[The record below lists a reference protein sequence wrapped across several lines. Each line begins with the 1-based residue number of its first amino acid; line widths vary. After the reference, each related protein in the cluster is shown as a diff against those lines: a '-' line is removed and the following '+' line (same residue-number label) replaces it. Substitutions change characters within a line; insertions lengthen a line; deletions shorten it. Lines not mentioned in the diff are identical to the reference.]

1 MEYLELSLNATLAD
15 TPTWLSLAIGLGS
28 NIFRLL
34 DSLRALSGQAGCRLR
49 ALHLSDLF
57 SPLPILELTRAIVR
71 ALPLLRVLSIRVDHP
86 SQRDNPAAPGNAG
99 LPSHII
105 GDEEIPG
112 EALCVCARVCLYR
125 NVQVHLC
132 KEGRS
137 QIQPCHL
144 IYLES
149 VPFILLFLRAQTTNL
164 VRSDLLGQ
172 LPEKGSE
179 PRTIAK
185 PD

>member
-1 MEYLELSLNATLAD
+1 MLSPAD
-15 TPTWLSLAIGLGS
+15 THMTDLIFPATGLGS

-86 SQRDNPAAPGNAG
+86 SQRDNPAVPGNTG
-99 LPSHII
+99 PPSHII

-112 EALCVCARVCLYR
+112 EALCTHVSTPICKCTGMGKGGFPLQVCFDSFLA
-125 NVQVHLC
+125 H
-132 KEGRS
+132 
-137 QIQPCHL
+137 
-144 IYLES
+144 LES
-149 VPFILLFLRAQTTNL
+149 FPPLEATVLYHNLGLDKAHTTVSLEGNHSSL
-164 VRSDLLGQ
+164 VSIRG
-172 LPEKGSE
+172 
-179 PRTIAK
+179 I
-185 PD
+185 

>member
-1 MEYLELSLNATLAD
+1 MLPLLTLPHD
-15 TPTWLSLAIGLGS
+15 FPAIGLGS

-86 SQRDNPAAPGNAG
+86 SQRDNPAVPGNAG
-99 LPSHII
+99 PPSHII

-112 EALCVCARVCLYR
+112 EALCVCLSLYK
-125 NVQVHLC
+125 C
-132 KEGRS
+132 TCTFEWGRWEDLKLS
-137 QIQPCHL
+137 PATWL
-144 IYLES
+144 IGNI
-149 VPFILLFLRAQTTNL
+149 PFILLFLRAQTTNL
-164 VRSDLLGQ
+164 VRSDHGRLASR
-172 LPEKGSE
+172 KGV
-179 PRTIAK
+179 
-185 PD
+185 

>member
-1 MEYLELSLNATLAD
+1 MSPLLRLDLF
-15 TPTWLSLAIGLGS
+15 PAIGLGS

-86 SQRDNPAAPGNAG
+86 SQRENPAVPGNAG
-99 LPSHII
+99 PPSHII

-112 EALCVCARVCLYR
+112 EALCVCVFVYARMCV
-125 NVQVHLC
+125 
-132 KEGRS
+132 
-137 QIQPCHL
+137 
-144 IYLES
+144 
-149 VPFILLFLRAQTTNL
+149 
-164 VRSDLLGQ
+164 
-172 LPEKGSE
+172 
-179 PRTIAK
+179 
-185 PD
+185 